1 MLLEFEKK
9 LARFAEANELFGSAE
24 KILLALSGG
33 ADSTALLYAM
43 HALKA
48 AKVFG
53 AELVCAHINHQ
64 LRGADADADEESVAA
79 QAAGLNLAVT
89 TQRLDVRRHSRDNKL
104 SIETAARDLR
114 IRALTDIARAD
125 RCGRIATA
133 HQKNDN
139 AETILHRLSRGTGFQ
154 GLGGIWPVRAFADG
168 TIFVR
173 PLLCVSRDEIIA
185 YLQQRN
191 LMWRRDHT
199 NADCTYRRN
208 YIRHRLLPALQQ
220 DCADSLVD
228 QLSELAGRA
237 RGFARLVSLRADEVW
252 PSLADCTDQNILL
265 NLEKFETHPQP
276 VKVELIRR
284 SLAGVGCGQRHLSQ
298 RHYERIVQLAGCN
311 VGGVKIELPGGFVVQ
326 REYTNLIFARPER
339 KVRGE
344 GVPPLFV
351 AGASRPCSWRGRLAL
366 VRGDGRT
373 VEPVE
378 LKIPGRTKFGGYLVE
393 ASVSDA
399 GDLCENLKSEIRNS
413 KFPASVGAECFD
425 LEKVTPPVSVRF
437 RRAGDRFIP
446 LGLGGEKKLGKFLT
460 DQRVPHQI
468 RDKVLV
474 VTDAEKIIWVWPV
487 RISEQAKV
495 TTQTRRVL
503 QLRITD
509 PDAEERVTEMG

>member
-9 LARFAEANELFGSAE
+9 LAGFAQANELFGSAE
-24 KILLALSGG
+24 KILLAVSGG

-43 HALKA
+43 HTLKA
-48 AKVFG
+48 AKVLR

-64 LRGADADADEESVAA
+64 LRGAEGDLDEEFVAA

-89 TQRLDVRRHSRDNKL
+89 TQRLDVRRHARDNKL

-114 IRALTDIARAD
+114 IRALADIAQAG
-125 RCGRIATA
+125 RCDRIATA

-154 GLGGIWPVRAFADG
+154 GLGGIWPVRVFSGG

-191 LMWRRDHT
+191 LTWRRDHT

-220 DCADSLVD
+220 DCTGPLVD
-228 QLSELAGRA
+228 RLFELARSA
-237 RGFARLVSLRADEVW
+237 RGFARLVSRRADELW
-252 PSLADCTDQNILL
+252 PGMADCTDQKTSL
-265 NLEKFETHPQP
+265 NLEKFEAQPLP

-284 SLAGVGCGQRHLSQ
+284 SLTAVGSGQRHLTQ
-298 RHYERIVQLAGCN
+298 RHYERILQLAGCN

-326 REYTNLIFARPER
+326 REYANLIFARPER

-351 AGASRPCSWRGRLAL
+351 ATGGRSS
-366 VRGDGRT
+366 
-373 VEPVE
+373 P
-378 LKIPGRTKFGGYLVE
+378 
-393 ASVSDA
+393 S
-399 GDLCENLKSEIRNS
+399 N
-413 KFPASVGAECFD
+413 
-425 LEKVTPPVSVRF
+425 
-437 RRAGDRFIP
+437 
-446 LGLGGEKKLGKFLT
+446 
-460 DQRVPHQI
+460 
-468 RDKVLV
+468 
-474 VTDAEKIIWVWPV
+474 
-487 RISEQAKV
+487 
-495 TTQTRRVL
+495 
-503 QLRITD
+503 
-509 PDAEERVTEMG
+509 